1 MISSMFLKNFIA
13 IHEFKLEL
21 LSGNARFGLRSSI
34 FFGPCDL
41 EISQITTKTKGLLYS
56 VTLNFVHFVAI
67 CEFKLELQSGNAQFE
82 SKSPIMGH
90 LSYGTPSFV
99 HQFGS
104 ICEFKLEL

>member
-1 MISSMFLKNFIA
+1 MISSMFLKKFIA

-21 LSGNARFGLRSSI
+21 LSGNAQFGLRSSI

-82 SKSPIMGH
+82 SIMGH

-99 HQFGS
+99 HQFVS
-104 ICEFKLEL
+104 ICEFELEL